1 MPLHLENVRRLWL
14 WALAGFFFLRLCFGL
29 CSDFFFEDQ
38 TQVYLLGLRY
48 YATHAWPYFGADV
61 VWTKSEIPGAL
72 QALLVGIPLRIA
84 PFPESPFILLTAIST
99 VALCAFAWQSLTVW
113 NAPCRGPRSS

>member
-61 VWTKSEIPGAL
+61 V
-72 QALLVGIPLRIA
+72 
-84 PFPESPFILLTAIST
+84 
-99 VALCAFAWQSLTVW
+99 
-113 NAPCRGPRSS
+113 